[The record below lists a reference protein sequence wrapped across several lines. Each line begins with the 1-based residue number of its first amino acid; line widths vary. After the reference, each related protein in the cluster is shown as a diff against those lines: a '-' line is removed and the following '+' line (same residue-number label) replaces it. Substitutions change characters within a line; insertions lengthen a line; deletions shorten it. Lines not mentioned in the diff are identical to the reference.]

1 MRFICYNINMANQY
15 KNSLQRGSIRFIIF
29 KEGNV
34 WYGAGLEFNIVESGD
49 TPQEALFL
57 LLEATRGYL
66 KSAKKSKARVA
77 HILNQKADP
86 EYEKMW
92 GELHS
97 RKENRTSQPLN
108 VFSFG
113 RLDNRNLVHA

>member
-1 MRFICYNINMANQY
+1 M
-15 KNSLQRGSIRFIIF
+15 
-29 KEGNV
+29 
-34 WYGAGLEFNIVESGD
+34 WYGTGLEFNILESGD

-77 HILNQKADP
+77 PILNQKTDP
-86 EYEKMW
+86 EYEQMW
-92 GELHS
+92 QELQT
-97 RKENRTSQPLN
+97 RKERQYPQSSN

>member
-1 MRFICYNINMANQY
+1 M
-15 KNSLQRGSIRFIIF
+15 
-29 KEGNV
+29 

-49 TPQEALFL
+49 TPQEAFFL

-77 HILNQKADP
+77 PILNQKADP
-86 EYEKMW
+86 EYEQMW
-92 GELHS
+92 QELQAK
-97 RKENRTSQPLN
+97 KEKQDQQPSN